1 MLLPFPAALGISEA
15 FIVPFLVNVE
25 QDPDVSNFKLHNSV
39 LVLAKDRAATDVAAQ
54 PHDLGKDGAVKKHRI
69 TAKTTVGGNH
79 NLRPRALMFRNQLV
93 QRFWTNERLV
103 RQNDQCCLHL
113 RINTRQ
119 PRLQGGSHALEKIF
133 VEYNLCALELQ
144 FSLNHL
150 SGVAKN

>member
-15 FIVPFLVNVE
+15 FVVAFLVNVE
-25 QDPDVSNFKLHNSV
+25 QDPDVSNPKFHDSV
-39 LVLAKDRAATDVAAQ
+39 LVLAKNRAATDVAAQ
-54 PHDLGKDGAVKKHRI
+54 PHHLGKDGAVKKHGI

-103 RQNDQCCLHL
+103 RQNDQCRLHL
-113 RINTRQ
+113 GINCRQ
-119 PRLQGGSHALEKIF
+119 PRLQGASHALKEILVK
-133 VEYNLCALELQ
+133 YDLCALELH
-144 FSLNHL
+144 FSMNRL